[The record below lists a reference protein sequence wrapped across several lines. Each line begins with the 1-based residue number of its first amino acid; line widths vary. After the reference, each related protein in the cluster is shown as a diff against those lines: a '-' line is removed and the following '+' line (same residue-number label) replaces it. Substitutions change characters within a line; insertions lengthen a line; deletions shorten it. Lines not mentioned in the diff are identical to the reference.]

1 MAIKY
6 SEKSREFHL
15 YNNEISYVIKILDN
29 NQLGNLYYGKRIHH
43 KESFSNLFEGA
54 MRPLAAYV
62 FEGDTYFSLQHTK
75 QEYPSYGTTDFRY
88 PAFEI
93 KQKNGSKI
101 TNFEFETYNIFKGK
115 KKLEKLPAT
124 YVENENEAQTL
135 EIILYDTLIN
145 TRLVLSYTIYEEL
158 PIITRNAK
166 FIYEGKEEIILT
178 KAMSCSLDLPDYD
191 YEMLHLAGAWSRER
205 HVKTKKLEQGVQGIY
220 SLRGT
225 SSAEHNPFIALKRP
239 NTTEFAGEV
248 YGFSLV
254 YSGNFLGEIL
264 VDTHD
269 TSRIMLGIHPNMF
282 EWILHENESFQTPEV
297 VMAYSD
303 EGLNGMSQAYHK
315 LYRTRLAR
323 GYWRDKAR
331 PILINNW
338 EATNFDF
345 DEEIILNIAKTAK
358 ELGIELFVLDDGW
371 FGERNNDKAG
381 LGDWFVNSKKLP
393 NGIIGLSKKIEE
405 MGMKF
410 GLWFEPE
417 MVNKDSNLYRS
428 HPDWIIHTP
437 NRKASHCRNQYILDF
452 SRKEVVDYIYGIM
465 SKVLRE
471 ASISYVKWD
480 MNRYMTECYSIV
492 KTAENQGKVMHEYI
506 LGVYS
511 LYEKLTSQFP
521 HILFE
526 SCSSGG
532 ARFDPG
538 MLYYAPQAWTSDNT
552 DAVERMK
559 IQYGTSYVY
568 PISSM
573 GAHVSAVPNQQV
585 FRTTP
590 LETRGNVAFFG
601 TFGYELDLNILSK
614 EEKTIVRKQVQ
625 FMKEKRELIQ
635 KGTYYR
641 LVSPFEGNVGSWMV
655 VSEDKSEAL
664 VGYYKILNVSN
675 DGFKRIKLQGLDA
688 DKKYSI
694 NNKDEVFYGDELMFA
709 GIPIKLE
716 DLCKDGGDFTSVIYY
731 LNEKNK

>member
-15 YNNEISYVIKILDN
+15 YNKEISYIIKILDN

-43 KESFSNLFEGA
+43 KESFSYLLEGG

-62 FEGDTYFSLQHTK
+62 FEGDTNFSLQHTR

-101 TNFEFETYNIFKGK
+101 TYFEFEAYNIFKGK

-124 YVENENEAQTL
+124 YVENEIEAQTL
-135 EIILYDTLIN
+135 EIILYDKLIK
-145 TRLVLSYTIYEEL
+145 TRLVLSYTIYKDL
-158 PIITRNAK
+158 PIITRNSK
-166 FIYEGKEEIILT
+166 FLHEGKEEIILT

-191 YEMLHLAGAWSRER
+191 YEMVHLAGAWSRER
-205 HVKTKKLEQGVQGIY
+205 HVKTKRLEQGVQSIY

-239 NTTEFAGEV
+239 NTTEFEGEV

-254 YSGNFLGEIL
+254 YSGNFLGEVL
-264 VDTHD
+264 VDTHS

-282 EWILHENESFQTPEV
+282 EWMLNENESFQTPEV
-297 VMAYSD
+297 VMVYSD

-323 GYWRDKAR
+323 GFWRDKVR

-338 EATNFDF
+338 EATTFDF
-345 DEEIILNIAKTAK
+345 NEEIILNIAKTAK
-358 ELGIELFVLDDGW
+358 DLGIELFVLDDGW

-381 LGDWFVNSKKLP
+381 LGDWYVNTKKLP
-393 NGIIGLSKKIEE
+393 DGIVGLSKKIEE

-417 MVNKDSNLYRS
+417 MVNKDSDLYRN

-437 NRKASHCRNQYILDF
+437 NRTASHCRNQYILDF
-452 SRKEVVDYIYGIM
+452 SRKEVTDYIYEAM

-480 MNRYMTECYSIV
+480 MNRYMTECYSV
-492 KTAENQGKVMHEYI
+492 AKTAENQGKVMHEYI

-511 LYEKLTSQFP
+511 LYEKLTSEFP
-521 HILFE
+521 YILFE

-538 MLYYAPQAWTSDNT
+538 ILYYAPQGWTSDNT

-559 IQYGTSYVY
+559 IQYGTSFVY

-573 GAHVSAVPNQQV
+573 GAHVSEVPNQQV

-590 LETRGNVAFFG
+590 LETRANVAYFG
-601 TFGYELDLNILSK
+601 AFGYELDLNNLSEK
-614 EEKTIVRKQVQ
+614 ERALVKKQVE
-625 FMKEKRELIQ
+625 FIKEKRELIQ
-635 KGTYYR
+635 KGTFYR
-641 LVSPFEGNVGSWMV
+641 LVSPFENNINSWMV
-655 VSEDKSEAL
+655 VSEDKSEAV
-664 VGYYKILNVSN
+664 VGYYKMLNTAN
-675 DGFKRIKLQGLDA
+675 DGFKGIKLHGLDSN
-688 DKKYSI
+688 KKYYI
-694 NNKDEVFYGDELMFA
+694 NEEKQNVFFGDELMFA
-709 GIPIKLE
+709 GIPVKQE
-716 DLCKDGGDFTSVIYY
+716 DLCCKGGDFTSIIYY
-731 LNEKNK
+731 LKEV